1 VATPTGTSGSINTR
15 ERVGCGASRGEA
27 PGSGQPQRP
36 VRSVPGGW
44 RDRWDDP
51 DDSAELRARGEAL
64 KRWQT
69 RLAEVLGVAWRQEF
83 EQESPA
89 ARSGALSPS

>member
-1 VATPTGTSGSINTR
+1 M
-15 ERVGCGASRGEA
+15 
-27 PGSGQPQRP
+27 
-36 VRSVPGGW
+36 PGGW

-51 DDSAELRARGEAL
+51 DDSAEPRARGEAL
-64 KRWQT
+64 ERLQT